1 MQRTRLGLI
10 TLAVAAIALLG
21 VPQAFATNANETI
34 FSAKSPDGQVWV
46 SVDLTRQ
53 RLNED
58 YVPLLVTVQNTA
70 GQPITLDR
78 DSFTLIGSDHQA
90 ETMPDVPTLR
100 KAYGKFGFDRTVLR
114 LYGMPFGTLL
124 DLDHAEPSDFFPAM
138 TPSSSVRIDNVVLN
152 SLDWTTDVLY
162 FKRPAGIAQGREV
175 TLKIQPKGWEMP
187 ITVPFH
193 VG

>member
-1 MQRTRLGLI
+1 MQRTRPVLLS
-10 TLAVAAIALLG
+10 LAVAAVALLG
-21 VPQAFATNANETI
+21 VPQAFAKNANQTI
-34 FSAKSPDGQVWV
+34 FSAESPDGQVWV

-58 YVPLLVTVQNTA
+58 YVPVLVTVQNTA
-70 GQPITLDR
+70 GRAITLDR
-78 DSFTLIGSDHQA
+78 DSFTLIGSDHRA

-100 KAYGKFGFDRTVLR
+100 RDYGKFGFDRTVLR

-138 TPSSSVRIDNVVLN
+138 TPSSAVRIDNVVLN
-152 SLDWTTDVLY
+152 PLDWTTDVLY
-162 FKRPAGIAQGREV
+162 FRRPVGLDQGRQII
-175 TLKIQPKGWEMP
+175 LKVRPKGWESP